1 MRSKWLGR
9 VSGVATSINKT
20 KQNCGG
26 IFSLFLTG
34 VGVYVGAYVCIRT
47 HTHTLHVRYSDVS
60 PGVRTRHLE
69 SPKNPGGLH
78 LGIYVFVYVYKVHMY
93 INMLGG
99 GKRSLTN
106 CLFL

>member
-1 MRSKWLGR
+1 
-9 VSGVATSINKT
+9 VATSINKT

-60 PGVRTRHLE
+60 PGVRTTWRVQRIQVDYI
-69 SPKNPGGLH
+69 SA
-78 LGIYVFVYVYKVHMY
+78 YMYVYTFTKY
-93 INMLGG
+93 I
-99 GKRSLTN
+99 SI
-106 CLFL
+106 